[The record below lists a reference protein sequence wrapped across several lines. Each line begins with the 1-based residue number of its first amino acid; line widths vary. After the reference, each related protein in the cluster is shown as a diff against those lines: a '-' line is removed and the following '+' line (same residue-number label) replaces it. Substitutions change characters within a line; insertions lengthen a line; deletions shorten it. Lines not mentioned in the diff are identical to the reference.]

1 MTNNERNEVLEEAAR
16 HLDRHLESDPPYGGL
31 YAEKVRE
38 LKREEPANDLLITG
52 EVARTVIKNAAR
64 LTQKFKGSPLWSLVS
79 QITGH
84 GCGNSIKICESANL
98 DPNEIL

>member
-1 MTNNERNEVLEEAAR
+1 MTQQERNEVLEEAAKCVANLGEPQYFQFAAR
-16 HLDRHLESDPPYGGL
+16 M
-31 YAEKVRE
+31 VRE
-38 LKREEPANDLLITG
+38 LKREGNANELLITG
-52 EVARTVIKNAAR
+52 VAARTVIKNAAR